1 MTAGRAQAGVRAAW
15 WAWRAASATRA
26 QLAARTPLEDVAAP
40 PPPALPGWRGTRA
53 VVAVL
58 RARRD
63 TCLVRALVRQRWHG
77 AHGDRR
83 AVVIGVDRGDRGVV
97 AHAWL
102 EGDAE
107 DVDGAWTRLA
117 ARPG

>member
-1 MTAGRAQAGVRAAW
+1 MTAGRARAAASAAW
-15 WAWRAASATRA
+15 WAWQAASATRA
-26 QLAARTPLEDVAAP
+26 QLAARTPLEDVAPP
-40 PPPALPGWRGTRA
+40 PPPALPGWSGTRA
-53 VVAVL
+53 VIAVL

-63 TCLVRALVRQRWHG
+63 SCLVRALVRQRWYG
-77 AHGDRR
+77 AHGERR
-83 AVVIGVDRGDRGVV
+83 AVVLGIDRRDRGVE

-107 DVDGAWTRLA
+107 DDDDAWTRLA